1 MNPQSKS
8 DQLLTLLNELIPSYE
23 KSANE
28 LHDKAVLMTQ
38 LAAETMKESNELR
51 KLVSMLRLTIHDH
64 ITQSKVDQITKSVQQ
79 HHESERIHV
88 FEEAVPVAP
97 HTPIIVA
104 RETPASVPQTEVSQ
118 TVTPT
123 PNGPYSH
130 ALMNERI
137 DMSNV
142 SLPNHTHV
150 SDTPNP
156 VKTSSPSQ
164 VMNHETME
172 YEVDKEKLL
181 DEFEAG
187 TVTTSVMDLPIDMV
201 EQMPNV
207 DFSK

>member
-1 MNPQSKS
+1 MNEPSKS

-23 KSANE
+23 KSANT

-38 LAAETMKESNELR
+38 LAAETTKEANDLR

-79 HHESERIHV
+79 HHETEKMHI
-88 FEEAVPVAP
+88 FEEVPVAP
-97 HTPIIVA
+97 HQHATFISPTTFEAVPSPQ
-104 RETPASVPQTEVSQ
+104 PAPVPSTLFPQSLTGGKPEMKVS
-118 TVTPT
+118 
-123 PNGPYSH
+123 
-130 ALMNERI
+130 I
-137 DMSNV
+137 
-142 SLPNHTHV
+142 PNHTHLPDNQTQPEV
-150 SDTPNP
+150 
-156 VKTSSPSQ
+156 
-164 VMNHETME
+164 ETDA
-172 YEVDKEKLL
+172 DKEKLL

>member
-1 MNPQSKS
+1 MNEPSKS

-38 LAAETMKESNELR
+38 LAAETMKESNDLR

-79 HHESERIHV
+79 HHESERLHV
-88 FEEAVPVAP
+88 FEEVQTGPVPMVVPV
-97 HTPIIVA
+97 
-104 RETPASVPQTEVSQ
+104 S
-118 TVTPT
+118 VTPT
-123 PNGPYSH
+123 PNEPYSH
-130 ALMNERI
+130 ERMT
-137 DMSNV
+137 DMSNI
-142 SLPNHTHV
+142 SLTNHTHV
-150 SDTPNP
+150 PVAPNP
-156 VKTSSPSQ
+156 VKTSSPTQ

-187 TVTTSVMDLPIDMV
+187 TVTTSVMDLPIDMI
-201 EQMPNV
+201 ETMSNV

>member
-1 MNPQSKS
+1 MNPSKS

-88 FEEAVPVAP
+88 FEEVPVAP
-97 HTPIIVA
+97 HVTA
-104 RETPASVPQTEVSQ
+104 TTTHVPQTAA
-118 TVTPT
+118 PT

-150 SDTPNP
+150 PDTPN
-156 VKTSSPSQ
+156 TSSP
-164 VMNHETME
+164 VKVTDHAAFKYEE
-172 YEVDKEKLL
+172 EVDKEKLL
-181 DEFEAG
+181 DEFEQG
-187 TVTTSVMDLPIDMV
+187 KVTTSVMDLPIDMI
-201 EQMPNV
+201 ETMPNV

>member
-104 RETPASVPQTEVSQ
+104 RETP
-118 TVTPT
+118 T

-142 SLPNHTHV
+142 SLTNHTHAP
-150 SDTPNP
+150 DTP
-156 VKTSSPSQ
+156 SQ
-164 VMNHETME
+164 PKAVDQE
-172 YEVDKEKLL
+172 EVDKEKLL
-181 DEFEAG
+181 DEFEQG
-187 TVTTSVMDLPIDMV
+187 KVTTSVMDLPIDMI
-201 EQMPNV
+201 ETMPNV

>member
-1 MNPQSKS
+1 MNEPSKS

-23 KSANE
+23 KSANA
-28 LHDKAVLMTQ
+28 LNDKAVLLTQ
-38 LAAETMKESNELR
+38 LAAETTKEANDLR

-79 HHESERIHV
+79 HHESERVNI
-88 FEEAVPVAP
+88 FEEVPVAP
-97 HTPIIVA
+97 NASAPHVQTPQV
-104 RETPASVPQTEVSQ
+104 
-118 TVTPT
+118 VTIT
-123 PNGPYSH
+123 PNESYSH
-130 ALMNERI
+130 ARMNERT

-142 SLPNHTHV
+142 SLTNHTHV
-150 SDTPNP
+150 PDTPNP

-187 TVTTSVMDLPIDMV
+187 TVTSSVMDLPIDMI
-201 EQMPNV
+201 ETMPNV